1 LEGFVKRAQRML
13 KDKPRITNVSLRGCE
28 WLILVE
34 TCDLWPIGVQN
45 IMTGLNSVLI
55 LENFT
60 SVHRRIFVIEIFER
74 EIIVD
79 LFTNS
84 DK

>member
-1 LEGFVKRAQRML
+1 ML
-13 KDKPRITNVSLRGCE
+13 KDMPRIPNVSLRGCE

-34 TCDLWPIGVQN
+34 TCDLWPLGVQN
-45 IMTGLNSVLI
+45 ITTGLNSVLL
-55 LENFT
+55 LEHFT
-60 SVHRRIFVIEIFER
+60 PLHMRTFVNENFER
-74 EIIVD
+74 ESIAD

>member
-1 LEGFVKRAQRML
+1 ML
-13 KDKPRITNVSLRGCE
+13 KDKPRILNVSLRGCE

-34 TCDLWPIGVQN
+34 TCDLWPIGVQSVT
-45 IMTGLNSVLI
+45 TGLNSVLL

-60 SVHRRIFVIEIFER
+60 SLHMRIFVNEIFER
-74 EIIVD
+74 ESIAD

>member
-1 LEGFVKRAQRML
+1 MKRAQRML

-55 LENFT
+55 LENCT

>member
-1 LEGFVKRAQRML
+1 MLE
-13 KDKPRITNVSLRGCE
+13 DKPRIPNVSVRGCE

-45 IMTGLNSVLI
+45 ITTGLNSVLL

-60 SVHRRIFVIEIFER
+60 SLYTRIFVNEIFEL
-74 EIIVD
+74 ESIAD
-79 LFTNS
+79 LFTYS

>member
-1 LEGFVKRAQRML
+1 ML

-45 IMTGLNSVLI
+45 ITTGLNSVLI

>member
-1 LEGFVKRAQRML
+1 ML
-13 KDKPRITNVSLRGCE
+13 KDKPRIPNVSLRGCE

-34 TCDLWPIGVQN
+34 TCDLWPLGVLN
-45 IMTGLNSVLI
+45 TMTGLNSVLL

-60 SVHRRIFVIEIFER
+60 SLHMRIIVNENFER
-74 EIIVD
+74 ESIPY
-79 LFTNS
+79 LFTNY

>member
-1 LEGFVKRAQRML
+1 MKRAQRML

>member
-1 LEGFVKRAQRML
+1 ML
-13 KDKPRITNVSLRGCE
+13 KDKPRIPNVSLRGCE

-34 TCDLWPIGVQN
+34 TCDLWPIEVQN
-45 IMTGLNSVLI
+45 ITTGLNSVLL

-60 SVHRRIFVIEIFER
+60 SLHMRILVNEIFER
-74 EIIVD
+74 ESFAD
-79 LFTNS
+79 LVTNS